1 LRVETDSYFV
11 LDAALE
17 QYSHSS
23 STTDDLLLLNV
34 LQFEDISRLMTF
46 YVMIITDV
54 EVLVGSSKAVGTV
67 HDITGSKALIS
78 DAPSA
83 RYLY

>member
-1 LRVETDSYFV
+1 
-11 LDAALE
+11 
-17 QYSHSS
+17 
-23 STTDDLLLLNV
+23 
-34 LQFEDISRLMTF
+34 MTF

-67 HDITGSKALIS
+67 HDITGSNALIS

>member
-1 LRVETDSYFV
+1 
-11 LDAALE
+11 
-17 QYSHSS
+17 
-23 STTDDLLLLNV
+23 
-34 LQFEDISRLMTF
+34 MTF

-67 HDITGSKALIS
+67 HDITGSNALIS

-83 RYLY
+83 RYLYRYFKVHYAEFICSPPCIPFDFLQCL